1 MFQHAISSSRACAML
16 CASLVAGL
24 FAIKFSPIIGVA
36 TFALIIIAYVSRV
49 LFHRAGNFSLHAF
62 GNLRA
67 RGRTWGGRDDWFE
80 VLTACSILYIL
91 GAGVW
96 LTHLIIEKWDGK
108 EIAVAVLV
116 GLVSITVPACG
127 MRHLS
132 AQSEKQDSFGQACGV
147 ILLGGMIFFGWG
159 WLSM

>member
-1 MFQHAISSSRACAML
+1 MSQAISSSRACAIL

-24 FAIKFSPIIGVA
+24 IAIKFSPIIGAA
-36 TFALIIIAYVSRV
+36 TLALITIAYVSRV
-49 LFHRAGNFSLHAF
+49 RLHRAGNSSLHAF

-67 RGRTWGGRDDWFE
+67 RCRAWSGRDDWLQ

-91 GAGVW
+91 GTGVW
-96 LTHLIIEKWDGK
+96 LTHLIMEKWDGK
-108 EIAVAVLV
+108 EIAVATLV
-116 GLVSITVPACG
+116 CLVSIAVPACA

-132 AQSEKQDSFGQACGV
+132 SQDEEQDSFGEACVV
-147 ILLGGMIFFGWG
+147 ILLGGMFFFGWG